1 MRLKDRAAIVTGGGR
16 AIGKTISLRLV
27 REGASVALVGL
38 DESELAVTSSE
49 ITALGCRSLAIV
61 ADVSEESQV
70 SRMAERVLREFGRID
85 ILVNNAGIIGPTA
98 QAVNIS
104 RAEWDEVLA
113 VNLTGAF
120 LCSKAVLPAMMDS
133 RSGRIINIASVAGRL
148 AYPLR
153 SPYAV
158 SKWGLIGLTRTLAQ
172 ELGEYNIQVN
182 AVCPGPVAGERMRR
196 IIERRAEELGQTV
209 EQVEWSY
216 VGTTALKRMVEAE
229 DVAAMVAFLASDEA
243 NSITGQAI
251 DVTAG
256 YAL

>member
-1 MRLKDRAAIVTGGGR
+1 
-16 AIGKTISLRLV
+16 
-27 REGASVALVGL
+27 
-38 DESELAVTSSE
+38 
-49 ITALGCRSLAIV
+49 
-61 ADVSEESQV
+61 
-70 SRMAERVLREFGRID
+70 
-85 ILVNNAGIIGPTA
+85 
-98 QAVNIS
+98 
-104 RAEWDEVLA
+104 
-113 VNLTGAF
+113 
-120 LCSKAVLPAMMDS
+120 MMDS